1 MLYQLSVIPNYMQ
14 CKGQMMF
21 KIVEKNGKFKRV
33 EMTLEER
40 EVEYNKALQEC
51 YAKREAE
58 YPKVADYLDAQ
69 AKGDVGGME
78 AWNAEQLA
86 VKAKYPKPDRADYG
100 LGS

>member
-1 MLYQLSVIPNYMQ
+1 MKQVKQ
-14 CKGQMMF
+14 
-21 KIVEKNGKFKRV
+21 VNGTFKRV
-33 EMTLEER
+33 PLTAEEK
-40 EVEYNKALQEC
+40 EIEYSKALQEC

-69 AKGDVGGME
+69 AKGDTEAMD
-78 AWNAEQLA
+78 AWNAKQLA

>member
-1 MLYQLSVIPNYMQ
+1 
-14 CKGQMMF
+14 MF
-21 KIVEKNGKFKRV
+21 KTVEKNGKFKRV

-69 AKGDVGGME
+69 AKGDALGME
-78 AWNAEQLA
+78 AWNTQQLA
-86 VKAKYPKPDRADYG
+86 VKAKYPKPDRVDYG

>member
-1 MLYQLSVIPNYMQ
+1 MQ

-21 KIVEKNGKFKRV
+21 KTVEKNGKFKRV

-69 AKGDVGGME
+69 AKGDVEAMD

-86 VKAKYPKPDRADYG
+86 VKAKYPKPDRANYD
-100 LGS
+100 L

>member
-1 MLYQLSVIPNYMQ
+1 MLA
-14 CKGQMMF
+14 K
-21 KIVEKNGKFKRV
+21 KIVTESGLIKSV
-33 EMTLEER
+33 PLTQEER

-69 AKGDVGGME
+69 AKGDTEAMD

-86 VKAKYPKPDRADYG
+86 VKSKYPKPNRADYD
-100 LGS
+100 L

>member
-1 MLYQLSVIPNYMQ
+1 MSLHQSGGIHCMLY
-14 CKGQMMF
+14 K
-21 KIVEKNGKFKRV
+21 KIVTKSGLIKPV
-33 EMTLEER
+33 PLTQEER
-40 EVEYNKALQEC
+40 EVEYSKALQEC

-69 AKGDVGGME
+69 AKGDALGME
-78 AWNAEQLA
+78 AWNAKQLA